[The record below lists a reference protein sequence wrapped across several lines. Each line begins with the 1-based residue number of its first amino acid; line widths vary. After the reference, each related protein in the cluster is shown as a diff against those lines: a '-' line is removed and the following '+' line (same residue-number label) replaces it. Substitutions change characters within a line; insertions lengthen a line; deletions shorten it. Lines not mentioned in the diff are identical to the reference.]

1 MWSSSKPCYGDH
13 IRVCRGY
20 YYHHGI
26 YVSDDYV
33 IHFASKENVDRID
46 PKDAKIIITSL
57 SEFLK
62 DGILEVRVFNSEEL
76 SKKRSP
82 SDIVNYAFMQV
93 DKRLGTYNLISNN
106 CEHFA
111 NECVFGQA
119 VSEQVEDVFSKI
131 FGGIKR

>member
-1 MWSSSKPCYGDH
+1 M
-13 IRVCRGY
+13 R
-20 YYHHGI
+20 
-26 YVSDDYV
+26 
-33 IHFASKENVDRID
+33 
-46 PKDAKIIITSL
+46 SL

-62 DGILEVRVFNSEEL
+62 DGILEVRIFNSEEL